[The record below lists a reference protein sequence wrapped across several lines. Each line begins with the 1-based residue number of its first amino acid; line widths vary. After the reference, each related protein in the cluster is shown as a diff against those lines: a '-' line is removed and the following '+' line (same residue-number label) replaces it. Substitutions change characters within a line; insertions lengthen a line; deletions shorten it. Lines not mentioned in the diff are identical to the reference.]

1 MPDSTLMSLPG
12 WHKQRTA
19 GGALADCS
27 LVVATYKRPLDVMAL
42 LGAIHELQEQ
52 PAEIVIVD
60 GFPADELSGKVREWA
75 EANVLAFD
83 LIYVESAPGL
93 TLQRNIGIDLTS
105 GKFVF
110 FLDDDAIPLPGY
122 FSAMRTVL
130 LNDSRCLIGGIGGC
144 VMNEIDRPISRRWQ
158 LRFALRLVPRL
169 EPMIYYR
176 SCTHTPRG
184 LMKPFS
190 GVREVDVLPGCTWT
204 FRREVLETIRFS
216 EFFRGYSQGE
226 DLEMSL
232 RVGRQWKLVCCG
244 NARIIHKASPGGRP
258 KFFERGKMDVI
269 NRYFIWKR
277 HTPDAEPRYVTLF
290 WLDILFLHAMDL
302 AWFCARPWRFGSLS
316 HAVGL
321 FVGSLRCIF
330 DQPRFSEPAPRRRF
344 ALMQNVQEVQQ

>member
-1 MPDSTLMSLPG
+1 M
-12 WHKQRTA
+12 
-19 GGALADCS
+19 
-27 LVVATYKRPLDVMAL
+27 VATYKRPDDVLAL
-42 LGAIHELQEQ
+42 LAAIHDLQEQ
-52 PAEIVIVD
+52 PSEIVIVN
-60 GFPADELSGKVREWA
+60 GFPNDGLRGKVWDWA
-75 EANVLAFD
+75 QANALAFD
-83 LIYVESAPGL
+83 LMYVDSKPGL

-105 GKFVF
+105 GEFVC

-130 LNDSRCLIGGIGGC
+130 LNDSLHSIGGVGGC
-144 VMNEIDRPISRRWQ
+144 VMNEIDRPISRRWRM
-158 LRFALRLVPRL
+158 RFALRLVPRL

-190 GVREVDVLPGCTWT
+190 GVRDVDVLPGCTWT
-204 FRREVLETIRFS
+204 FRREVLETNRFS
-216 EFFRGYSQGE
+216 EFFEGYSQGE

-232 RVGRQWKLVCCG
+232 RVGKQWKLVCCG
-244 NARIIHKASPGGRP
+244 DAQIIHKASPGGRP
-258 KFFERGKMDVI
+258 RFFERGKMDVI

-277 HTPDAEPRYVTLF
+277 HTPDAEPRYITLF

-302 AWFCARPWRFGSLS
+302 AWFCARPWRPDSLF

-330 DQPRFSEPAPRRRF
+330 AEPTFEEPAPHRRY
-344 ALMQNVQEVQQ
+344 ALVQSAQEVQQ